1 MSGTGA
7 ALGLLSPLNPLN
19 LQSLLS
25 PLNLQSLPNRRNPLS
40 PPNPSSLPTSL
51 RLLRAQ

>member
-19 LQSLLS
+19 LQSL
-25 PLNLQSLPNRRNPLS
+25 PNHRNPLS
-40 PPNPSSLPTSL
+40 PPNRLSLPRLLTPPSPP